1 MTDLGSWRLT
11 AELGGESL
19 DLAAG
24 FCERAGAVD
33 FLGGETEFFLHG
45 KLCGDA
51 AEGFGFAEA
60 TSEEALELLLRLAP
74 GDDQAVQ
81 IFVNAG
87 FDEESGLDEGS
98 VACASS
104 FPFFELTEDDF
115 CDARMDD
122 GVEAVEPGAI
132 GEDDGAKLCTVHA
145 PIGGDHSLAEF
156 LEDLTVGWLARFDE
170 LVGERVGV
178 EDGEAHFAKHSGD
191 GTLAAG
197 NAAGETESEHFS

>member
-1 MTDLGSWRLT
+1 MTDLGSCRLP

-24 FCERAGAVD
+24 FCERTRAVD
-33 FLGGETEFFLHG
+33 SLSGETEFFLDG

-51 AEGFGFAEA
+51 AEGFGLAKA

-98 VACASS
+98 VARAAS
-104 FPFFELTEDDF
+104 FPFLELPEDDF

-122 GVEAVEPGAI
+122 GVETVEPGTI
-132 GEDDGAKLCTVHA
+132 GEDNGAKLRAIHA
-145 PIGGDHSLAEF
+145 TIGGEHSLAKF
-156 LEDLTVGWLARFDE
+156 LEDLTVGRLAGFDE
-170 LVGERVGV
+170 LVGERVGI
-178 EDGEAHFAKHSGD
+178 EDGKAHFAKHCGD
-191 GTLAAG
+191 GALAAG
-197 NAAGETESEHFS
+197 NAAGEAESEHFS